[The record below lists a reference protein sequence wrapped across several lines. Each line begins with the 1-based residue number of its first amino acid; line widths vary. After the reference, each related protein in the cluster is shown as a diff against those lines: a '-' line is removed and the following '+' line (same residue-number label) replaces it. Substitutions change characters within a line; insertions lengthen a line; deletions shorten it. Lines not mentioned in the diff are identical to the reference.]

1 MQAEVVTNVGLVRE
15 NNEDAVFCDLDR
27 KVFIV
32 ADGMGGCAAGEV
44 ASTLAVETV
53 SQLLTEKSEESP
65 EETLRNAVYQANNRI
80 YEAARENPQYAGMG
94 TTITVSWI
102 LGNRVYLAH
111 VGDSRA
117 YLIRKKEIT
126 SLTKD
131 HSFVGELMREGGL
144 TEEQAMVHP
153 QKNILTRA
161 LGCNPLIEADVFHV
175 PFLPGDYLFL
185 CTDGMSNLVNS
196 EDILSIINSSNNIK
210 TTVQRLV
217 NLALERGGHDNITAI
232 LVAN

>member
-15 NNEDAVFCDLDR
+15 NNEDAVFCDLER
-27 KVFIV
+27 QVFIV

-53 SQLLTEKSEESP
+53 SQLLSEKSEESP

-80 YEAARENPQYAGMG
+80 FEIAQKNPQYAGMG

-117 YLIRKKEIT
+117 YLIRNKEIT

-161 LGCNPLIEADVFHV
+161 LGCNPLVEADVFQV
-175 PFLPGDYLFL
+175 PFLLGDYLFL

-196 EDILSIINSSNNIK
+196 EDILSIINSGNNIK